1 MAHTYQ
7 PSPAIPGL
15 GKGGEASEE
24 APVRVPVRG
33 MGKGAGKQRGR
44 ADERPSALQ
53 NAADASPSAL
63 SVYAPLLPPLT
74 SPQEAKSGKSPLGW
88 GKVDVGFPEKLTNL
102 SGVPQPVFM
111 MQSHH
116 LVAIRGTAPRNSTR
130 HQGTSENPAENSSPH
145 YLLSHQ
151 KTWQSCLKVTGI
163 KPRARA

>member
-1 MAHTYQ
+1 MRKAVRSPECGRRKPQRPLRLRSTFASSHL
-7 PSPAIPGL
+7 PSRRQSQERVRL
-15 GKGGEASEE
+15 GGVK
-24 APVRVPVRG
+24 
-33 MGKGAGKQRGR
+33 
-44 ADERPSALQ
+44 LI
-53 NAADASPSAL
+53 
-63 SVYAPLLPPLT
+63 
-74 SPQEAKSGKSPLGW
+74 
-88 GKVDVGFPEKLTNL
+88 GFPEKLTNL

-116 LVAIRGTAPRNSTR
+116 LVAIRGTAPRNSTW